1 MNELENLKE
10 IGIKEISRKTHIE
23 PTFLQYIFDKNFE
36 KLSRLNI
43 KGYAKIL
50 QREYGVDLSELLA
63 EYDAFM
69 QENMPDESKKTKVS
83 PKISSY
89 TPEDVS
95 IQRQSSGG
103 GAGFFFWIIILAII
117 AGGAYYFD
125 AYKYVQNFIAS
136 LNEDNTSV
144 SYSQSSIVN
153 EVKKNIIDTNVTIS
167 QNTPKID
174 ANASSV
180 KISAP
185 AEQNVT
191 VNPASVDQNTVKPSM
206 AAQPAPKV
214 EQNVTKPLN
223 EAVIT
228 PKQRV
233 WIGIINLEN
242 GQKTSS
248 DTSKSVN
255 INLDQ
260 RQLVVCGNGNIELK
274 IGDKVTKYNPSR
286 PARFLVENGD
296 MKFLTYDE
304 FVEMNK
310 GKSW

>member
-43 KGYAKIL
+43 RGYAKIL

-69 QENMPDESKKTKVS
+69 QENTPDDSHKTKVN
-83 PKISSY
+83 PKIASY
-89 TPEDVS
+89 TPDD
-95 IQRQSSGG
+95 ITNQRQGG
-103 GAGFFFWIIILAII
+103 GSGFFFWIIILAII

-191 VNPASVDQNTVKPSM
+191 VSPASIEQNAVKPSM

>member
-43 KGYAKIL
+43 RGYAKIL

-69 QENMPDESKKTKVS
+69 QENTPDDSHKTKVN
-83 PKISSY
+83 PKIASY
-89 TPEDVS
+89 TPDD
-95 IQRQSSGG
+95 ITNQRQGG
-103 GAGFFFWIIILAII
+103 GSGFFFWIIILAII

-167 QNTPKID
+167 QNTQKID

-191 VNPASVDQNTVKPSM
+191 VSPASIEQNAVKPSM

>member
-43 KGYAKIL
+43 RGYAKIL

-69 QENMPDESKKTKVS
+69 QENTPDESNKTVVS
-83 PKISSY
+83 PKIASY
-89 TPEDVS
+89 TPDD
-95 IQRQSSGG
+95 ITNQRQGSGS
-103 GAGFFFWIIILAII
+103 GFFFWIIILAII
-117 AGGAYYFD
+117 GGGAYYFD
-125 AYKYVQNFIAS
+125 AYKYVQNFIAT

-153 EVKKNIIDTNVTIS
+153 EVKKNIIDTNVTIT
-167 QNTPKID
+167 QNTPKIE

-180 KISAP
+180 KISTP
-185 AEQNVT
+185 AEQNASANVS
-191 VNPASVDQNTVKPSM
+191 NLEQPAIRQEP
-206 AAQPAPKV
+206 AQPAPKV
-214 EQNVTKPLN
+214 EENLTKPLN
-223 EAVIT
+223 EAIIM
-228 PKQRV
+228 PKQKV

-242 GQKTSS
+242 GQKISS
-248 DTSKSVN
+248 DTSKDVS
-255 INLDQ
+255 INLDK
-260 RQLVVCGNGNIELK
+260 RQLVVCGNGNIEVK

>member
-1 MNELENLKE
+1 MSELENLKE

-43 KGYAKIL
+43 RGYAKIL

-69 QENMPDESKKTKVS
+69 QENTPDESNKTVVS
-83 PKISSY
+83 PKIASY
-89 TPEDVS
+89 TPDD
-95 IQRQSSGG
+95 ITNQRQGG
-103 GAGFFFWIIILAII
+103 GSGFFFWIIILAII
-117 AGGAYYFD
+117 GGGAYYFD
-125 AYKYVQNFIAS
+125 AYKYVQNFIAT

-153 EVKKNIIDTNVTIS
+153 EVKKNIIDTNVTIT
-167 QNTPKID
+167 QNAPKIE

-185 AEQNVT
+185 AEQNLSANVS
-191 VNPASVDQNTVKPSM
+191 NLEQPAIRQEP
-206 AAQPAPKV
+206 AQPAPKV
-214 EQNVTKPLN
+214 EENLTKPLN
-223 EAVIT
+223 EAIIM
-228 PKQRV
+228 PKQKV

-242 GQKTSS
+242 GQKISS
-248 DTSKSVN
+248 DTSKDVS

-260 RQLVVCGNGNIELK
+260 RQLVVCGNGNIEVK

-286 PARFLVENGD
+286 PARFLVENGE
-296 MKFLTYDE
+296 MKFVSYDE
-304 FVEMNK
+304 FVELNK

>member
-1 MNELENLKE
+1 MSELENLKE

-43 KGYAKIL
+43 RGYAKIL

-69 QENMPDESKKTKVS
+69 QENTPDDSHKTKVS
-83 PKISSY
+83 PKIASY
-89 TPEDVS
+89 TPDD
-95 IQRQSSGG
+95 ITNQRQGG
-103 GAGFFFWIIILAII
+103 GSGFFFWVIILAII
-117 AGGAYYFD
+117 GGGAYYFD
-125 AYKYVQNFIAS
+125 AYKYVQNFIAT

-153 EVKKNIIDTNVTIS
+153 EVKKNIIDTNVTIT
-167 QNTPKID
+167 QNAPKID

-185 AEQNVT
+185 AEQN
-191 VNPASVDQNTVKPSM
+191 ASTNVSNLEQNAPKVE

-214 EQNVTKPLN
+214 EENLTKPLN
-223 EAVIT
+223 EAIIM
-228 PKQRV
+228 PKQKV

-242 GQKTSS
+242 GQKVSS
-248 DTSKSVN
+248 DTSKDVS

-260 RQLVVCGNGNIELK
+260 RQLVVCGNGNIEVK

-286 PARFLVENGD
+286 PARFLVENGE
-296 MKFLTYDE
+296 MKFVSYDE
-304 FVEMNK
+304 FVELNK

>member
-43 KGYAKIL
+43 RGYAKIL

-69 QENMPDESKKTKVS
+69 QENTPDDSHKTKVS
-83 PKISSY
+83 PKIASY
-89 TPEDVS
+89 TPDD
-95 IQRQSSGG
+95 ITNQRQGSGS
-103 GAGFFFWIIILAII
+103 GFFFWFIILAII

-191 VNPASVDQNTVKPSM
+191 VSPASVDQNALKPSM

>member
-1 MNELENLKE
+1 MSELENLKE

-43 KGYAKIL
+43 RGYAKIL

-69 QENMPDESKKTKVS
+69 QENTPDESNKTVVS
-83 PKISSY
+83 PKIASY
-89 TPEDVS
+89 TPDD
-95 IQRQSSGG
+95 ITNQRQGG
-103 GAGFFFWIIILAII
+103 GSGFFFWIVILAII
-117 AGGAYYFD
+117 GGGAYYFD
-125 AYKYVQNFIAS
+125 AYKYVQNFIAT

-153 EVKKNIIDTNVTIS
+153 EVKKNIIDTNVTIT
-167 QNTPKID
+167 QNTPKIE

-185 AEQNVT
+185 AEQN
-191 VNPASVDQNTVKPSM
+191 ASANVSNLEQPTIRQEP
-206 AAQPAPKV
+206 AQPAPKV
-214 EQNVTKPLN
+214 EENLTKPLN
-223 EAVIT
+223 EAIIM
-228 PKQRV
+228 PKQKV

-242 GQKTSS
+242 GQKISS
-248 DTSKSVN
+248 DTSKDVS
-255 INLDQ
+255 INLDK
-260 RQLVVCGNGNIELK
+260 RQLVVCGNGNIEVK

-286 PARFLVENGD
+286 PARFLVENGE
-296 MKFLTYDE
+296 MKFVSYDE
-304 FVEMNK
+304 FIELNK

>member
-43 KGYAKIL
+43 RGYAKIL

-69 QENMPDESKKTKVS
+69 QENTPDDSHKTKVS
-83 PKISSY
+83 PKIASY
-89 TPEDVS
+89 TPDD
-95 IQRQSSGG
+95 ITNQRQGG
-103 GAGFFFWIIILAII
+103 GYGFFFWVIILAII
-117 AGGAYYFD
+117 GGGAYYFD
-125 AYKYVQNFIAS
+125 AYKYVQNFIAT

-191 VNPASVDQNTVKPSM
+191 VSPASVDQNTLKPSM

-223 EAVIT
+223 EAIIT

>member
-36 KLSRLNI
+36 KLSRLNMR
-43 KGYAKIL
+43 GYAKIL

-63 EYDAFM
+63 EYDSFM
-69 QENMPDESKKTKVS
+69 QENTPDDSHKTKVS
-83 PKISSY
+83 PKIASY
-89 TPEDVS
+89 TPDD
-95 IQRQSSGG
+95 ITNQRQGG
-103 GAGFFFWIIILAII
+103 GSGFFFWIIILAII

-191 VNPASVDQNTVKPSM
+191 VSPASVDQNALKPSM

>member
-36 KLSRLNI
+36 KLSRLNMR
-43 KGYAKIL
+43 GYAKIL
-50 QREYGVDLSELLA
+50 QREYGVDLGELLA

-69 QENMPDESKKTKVS
+69 QENTPDDSHKTKVS
-83 PKISSY
+83 PKIASY
-89 TPEDVS
+89 TPDD
-95 IQRQSSGG
+95 ITNQRQGG
-103 GAGFFFWIIILAII
+103 GSGFFFWIIILAII
-117 AGGAYYFD
+117 GGGAYYFD
-125 AYKYVQNFIAS
+125 AYKYVQNFIAT

-191 VNPASVDQNTVKPSM
+191 VSPASVDQNALKPSM

-223 EAVIT
+223 EAIIT

>member
-1 MNELENLKE
+1 
-10 IGIKEISRKTHIE
+10 
-23 PTFLQYIFDKNFE
+23 
-36 KLSRLNI
+36 
-43 KGYAKIL
+43 
-50 QREYGVDLSELLA
+50 
-63 EYDAFM
+63 
-69 QENMPDESKKTKVS
+69 MPDESKKTKVS

-167 QNTPKID
+167 QNIPKID

-185 AEQNVT
+185 SEQN
-191 VNPASVDQNTVKPSM
+191 ASTNVSNLEQNTPKVE

-214 EQNVTKPLN
+214 EENLTKPLN
-223 EAVIT
+223 EAIIM
-228 PKQRV
+228 PKQKV

-242 GQKTSS
+242 GQKVSS
-248 DTSKSVN
+248 DTSKDVS

-260 RQLVVCGNGNIELK
+260 RQLVVCGNGNIEVK

>member
-36 KLSRLNI
+36 KLSRLNMR
-43 KGYAKIL
+43 GYAKIL

-63 EYDAFM
+63 EYDSFM
-69 QENMPDESKKTKVS
+69 QENTPDDSHKTKVS
-83 PKISSY
+83 PKIASY
-89 TPEDVS
+89 TPDD
-95 IQRQSSGG
+95 ITNQRQGG
-103 GAGFFFWIIILAII
+103 GSGFFFWIIILAII
-117 AGGAYYFD
+117 GGGAYYFD

-191 VNPASVDQNTVKPSM
+191 VSPASVDQNALKPSM

-223 EAVIT
+223 EAIIT

>member
-36 KLSRLNI
+36 KLSRLNMR
-43 KGYAKIL
+43 GYAKIL

-63 EYDAFM
+63 EYDAFI
-69 QENMPDESKKTKVS
+69 QENTPDDSHKTKVS
-83 PKISSY
+83 PKIASY
-89 TPEDVS
+89 TPDD
-95 IQRQSSGG
+95 ITNQRQGG
-103 GAGFFFWIIILAII
+103 GAGFFFWFIILAII

-167 QNTPKID
+167 QNTTKID

-191 VNPASVDQNTVKPSM
+191 VSPASVDQNALKPSM

-223 EAVIT
+223 EAIIT

>member
-36 KLSRLNI
+36 KLSRLNMR
-43 KGYAKIL
+43 GYAKIL

-69 QENMPDESKKTKVS
+69 QENTPDESNKTVVS
-83 PKISSY
+83 PKIASY
-89 TPEDVS
+89 TPDD
-95 IQRQSSGG
+95 ITNQRQGG
-103 GAGFFFWIIILAII
+103 GSGFFFWIIILAII

-191 VNPASVDQNTVKPSM
+191 VSPASVDQNALKPSM

>member
-23 PTFLQYIFDKNFE
+23 PTFLQYIFDKKFE
-36 KLSRLNI
+36 KLSRLNMR
-43 KGYAKIL
+43 GYAKIL

-69 QENMPDESKKTKVS
+69 QENPPDDSHKTKVS
-83 PKISSY
+83 PKIASY
-89 TPEDVS
+89 TPDD
-95 IQRQSSGG
+95 ITNQRQGG
-103 GAGFFFWIIILAII
+103 GSGFFFWVFILAII
-117 AGGAYYFD
+117 GGGAYYFD

-174 ANASSV
+174 ANATSV

-191 VNPASVDQNTVKPSM
+191 VSPASVDQNALKPSM

>member
-43 KGYAKIL
+43 RGYAKIL

-69 QENMPDESKKTKVS
+69 QENTPDESNKTVVS
-83 PKISSY
+83 PKIASY
-89 TPEDVS
+89 TPDD
-95 IQRQSSGG
+95 ITNQRQGG
-103 GAGFFFWIIILAII
+103 GSGFFFWIIILAII
-117 AGGAYYFD
+117 GGGAYYFD

-191 VNPASVDQNTVKPSM
+191 VSPASVDQNALKPSM

-223 EAVIT
+223 EAIIT

>member
-36 KLSRLNI
+36 KLSRLNMR
-43 KGYAKIL
+43 GYAKIL

-69 QENMPDESKKTKVS
+69 QENTPDDSHKTKVS
-83 PKISSY
+83 PKIASY
-89 TPEDVS
+89 TPDD
-95 IQRQSSGG
+95 ITNQRQGG
-103 GAGFFFWIIILAII
+103 GSGFFFWIIILAII

-167 QNTPKID
+167 QSTPKID

-191 VNPASVDQNTVKPSM
+191 VSPASVDQNALKPSM

-223 EAVIT
+223 EAIIT

>member
-36 KLSRLNI
+36 KLSRLNMR
-43 KGYAKIL
+43 GYAKIL

-69 QENMPDESKKTKVS
+69 QENTPDDSHKTKVS
-83 PKISSY
+83 PKIASY
-89 TPEDVS
+89 TPDD
-95 IQRQSSGG
+95 ITNQRQGG
-103 GAGFFFWIIILAII
+103 GSGFFFWIIILAII

-191 VNPASVDQNTVKPSM
+191 VSPASIEQNAVKPSM

>member
-1 MNELENLKE
+1 MSELENLKE

-36 KLSRLNI
+36 KLSRLNMR
-43 KGYAKIL
+43 GYAKIL

-69 QENMPDESKKTKVS
+69 QENTPDDSHKTKVS
-83 PKISSY
+83 PKIASY
-89 TPEDVS
+89 TPDD
-95 IQRQSSGG
+95 ITNQRQGG
-103 GAGFFFWIIILAII
+103 GSGFFFWIIILAII

-174 ANASSV
+174 ANASSM

-191 VNPASVDQNTVKPSM
+191 VSPASVDQNALKPSM

>member
-36 KLSRLNI
+36 KLSRLNMR
-43 KGYAKIL
+43 GYAKIL

-69 QENMPDESKKTKVS
+69 QENTPDDSHKTKVS
-83 PKISSY
+83 PKIASY
-89 TPEDVS
+89 TPDD
-95 IQRQSSGG
+95 ITNQRQGG
-103 GAGFFFWIIILAII
+103 GSGFFFWIIILAII

-167 QNTPKID
+167 QNTPRID

-191 VNPASVDQNTVKPSM
+191 VSPASVDQNALKPSM

>member
-1 MNELENLKE
+1 MNELVNLKE

-43 KGYAKIL
+43 RGYAKIL

-69 QENMPDESKKTKVS
+69 QENTPDDSHKTKVS
-83 PKISSY
+83 PKIASY
-89 TPEDVS
+89 TPDD
-95 IQRQSSGG
+95 ITNQRQGG
-103 GAGFFFWIIILAII
+103 GSGFFFWIVILAII
-117 AGGAYYFD
+117 GGGAYYFD
-125 AYKYVQNFIAS
+125 AYKYVQNFIAT

-153 EVKKNIIDTNVTIS
+153 EVKKNIIDTNVTIT
-167 QNTPKID
+167 QNTPKIE

-185 AEQNVT
+185 AEQNASANVS
-191 VNPASVDQNTVKPSM
+191 NLEQPAIRQEP
-206 AAQPAPKV
+206 AQPAPKV
-214 EQNVTKPLN
+214 EENLTKPLN
-223 EAVIT
+223 EAIIT

>member
-43 KGYAKIL
+43 RGYAKIL

-69 QENMPDESKKTKVS
+69 QENTPDESNKTVVS
-83 PKISSY
+83 PKIASY
-89 TPEDVS
+89 TPDD
-95 IQRQSSGG
+95 ITNQRQGG
-103 GAGFFFWIIILAII
+103 GSGFFFWIVILAII
-117 AGGAYYFD
+117 GGGAYYFD
-125 AYKYVQNFIAS
+125 AYKYVQNFIAT

-153 EVKKNIIDTNVTIS
+153 EVKKNIIDTNVTIT
-167 QNTPKID
+167 QNAPKIE
-174 ANASSV
+174 ANSSNV

-191 VNPASVDQNTVKPSM
+191 VSPASVDQNAIKPSM
-206 AAQPAPKV
+206 AAQPAPKI

>member
-43 KGYAKIL
+43 RGYAKIL

-69 QENMPDESKKTKVS
+69 QENTPDESNKTVVS
-83 PKISSY
+83 PKIASY
-89 TPEDVS
+89 TPDD
-95 IQRQSSGG
+95 ITNQRQGG
-103 GAGFFFWIIILAII
+103 GSGFFFWIVILAII
-117 AGGAYYFD
+117 GGGAYYFD
-125 AYKYVQNFIAS
+125 AYKYVQNFIAT

-153 EVKKNIIDTNVTIS
+153 EVKKNIIDTNVTIT
-167 QNTPKID
+167 QNAPKIE
-174 ANASSV
+174 ANSSNV

-191 VNPASVDQNTVKPSM
+191 VSPASIEQNAVKPSM

>member
-36 KLSRLNI
+36 KLSRLNMR
-43 KGYAKIL
+43 GYAKIL

-69 QENMPDESKKTKVS
+69 QENTPDDSHKTKVS
-83 PKISSY
+83 PKIASY
-89 TPEDVS
+89 TPDD
-95 IQRQSSGG
+95 ITNQRQGG

-191 VNPASVDQNTVKPSM
+191 VSPASVDQNALKPSM

>member
-43 KGYAKIL
+43 RGYAKIL

-69 QENMPDESKKTKVS
+69 QENTPDESNKTVVS
-83 PKISSY
+83 PKIASY
-89 TPEDVS
+89 TPDD
-95 IQRQSSGG
+95 ITNQRQGG
-103 GAGFFFWIIILAII
+103 GSGFFFWIVILAII
-117 AGGAYYFD
+117 GGGAYYFD
-125 AYKYVQNFIAS
+125 AYKYVQNFIAT

-167 QNTPKID
+167 QNTPRID

-191 VNPASVDQNTVKPSM
+191 VSPASVDQNALKPSM

>member
-69 QENMPDESKKTKVS
+69 QENTPDDSHKTKVS
-83 PKISSY
+83 PKIASY
-89 TPEDVS
+89 TPDD
-95 IQRQSSGG
+95 ITNQRQGG
-103 GAGFFFWIIILAII
+103 GSGFFFWIIILAII

-191 VNPASVDQNTVKPSM
+191 VSPASVDQNALKPSM

-223 EAVIT
+223 EAIIT

>member
-10 IGIKEISRKTHIE
+10 IGIKEISRKTPIE
-23 PTFLQYIFDKNFE
+23 PTFLQDIFDKNFE

-43 KGYAKIL
+43 RGYAKIL

-63 EYDAFM
+63 EYDAFI
-69 QENMPDESKKTKVS
+69 QENTPDDSHKTKVS
-83 PKISSY
+83 PKIASY
-89 TPEDVS
+89 TPDE
-95 IQRQSSGG
+95 ITNQRQGG
-103 GAGFFFWIIILAII
+103 GSGFFFWIIILAII

-191 VNPASVDQNTVKPSM
+191 VSPASVDQNALKPSM

-223 EAVIT
+223 EAIIT

>member
-10 IGIKEISRKTHIE
+10 IGVKEISRKTHIE

-36 KLSRLNI
+36 KLSRLNMR
-43 KGYAKIL
+43 GYAKIL

-63 EYDAFM
+63 EYDAFI
-69 QENMPDESKKTKVS
+69 QENTPDDSHKTKVS
-83 PKISSY
+83 PKIASY
-89 TPEDVS
+89 TPDD
-95 IQRQSSGG
+95 ITNQRQGG

-191 VNPASVDQNTVKPSM
+191 VSPASVDQNALKPSM

-223 EAVIT
+223 EAIIT

>member
-10 IGIKEISRKTHIE
+10 IGIKEISRNTHIE

-36 KLSRLNI
+36 KLSRLNMR
-43 KGYAKIL
+43 GYAKIL

-69 QENMPDESKKTKVS
+69 QENTPDDSHKTKVS
-83 PKISSY
+83 PKIASY
-89 TPEDVS
+89 TPDD
-95 IQRQSSGG
+95 ITNQRQGG
-103 GAGFFFWIIILAII
+103 GSGFFFWIIILAII

-191 VNPASVDQNTVKPSM
+191 VSPASVDQNALKPSM

>member
-1 MNELENLKE
+1 MSELENLKE

-43 KGYAKIL
+43 RGYAKIL

-69 QENMPDESKKTKVS
+69 QENTPDESNKTVVS
-83 PKISSY
+83 PKIASY
-89 TPEDVS
+89 TPDD
-95 IQRQSSGG
+95 ITNQRQGG
-103 GAGFFFWIIILAII
+103 GSGFFFWIVILAII
-117 AGGAYYFD
+117 SGGAYYFD
-125 AYKYVQNFIAS
+125 AYKYVQNFIAT

-153 EVKKNIIDTNVTIS
+153 EVKKNIIDTNVTIT
-167 QNTPKID
+167 QNTPKIE

-185 AEQNVT
+185 AEQNTSANVS
-191 VNPASVDQNTVKPSM
+191 NLEQNTPKIE

>member
-43 KGYAKIL
+43 RGYAKIL

-69 QENMPDESKKTKVS
+69 QENTPDESNKTVVS
-83 PKISSY
+83 PKIASY
-89 TPEDVS
+89 TPDD
-95 IQRQSSGG
+95 ITNQRQGG
-103 GAGFFFWIIILAII
+103 GSGFFFWIVILAII
-117 AGGAYYFD
+117 GGGAYYFD
-125 AYKYVQNFIAS
+125 AYKYVQNFIAT

-153 EVKKNIIDTNVTIS
+153 EVKKNIIDTNVTIT
-167 QNTPKID
+167 QNAPKIE
-174 ANASSV
+174 ANSSNV

-191 VNPASVDQNTVKPSM
+191 VSSASVDQNTVKPSM

-223 EAVIT
+223 EAIIT

>member
-36 KLSRLNI
+36 KLSRLNMR
-43 KGYAKIL
+43 GYAKIL

-69 QENMPDESKKTKVS
+69 QENTPDDSHKTKVS
-83 PKISSY
+83 PKIASY
-89 TPEDVS
+89 TPDD
-95 IQRQSSGG
+95 ITNQRQGG
-103 GAGFFFWIIILAII
+103 GSGFFFWIIILAII

-125 AYKYVQNFIAS
+125 AYKYVQNFIAT

-191 VNPASVDQNTVKPSM
+191 VSPASVDQNALKPSM

-223 EAVIT
+223 EAIIT

>member
-43 KGYAKIL
+43 RGYAKIL

-69 QENMPDESKKTKVS
+69 QENTPDDSHKTRIS
-83 PKISSY
+83 PKIASY
-89 TPEDVS
+89 TPDD
-95 IQRQSSGG
+95 ITNQRQGG
-103 GAGFFFWIIILAII
+103 GSGFFFWVVILAII
-117 AGGAYYFD
+117 GGGAYYFD
-125 AYKYVQNFIAS
+125 AYKYVQNFIAI
-136 LNEDNTSV
+136 LNENNTSV

-174 ANASSV
+174 VNASNV

-185 AEQNVT
+185 VEQNVT
-191 VNPASVDQNTVKPSM
+191 VSPANIDQNAVKPSM
-206 AAQPAPKV
+206 AAQPTPKV

-223 EAVIT
+223 EAIIM
-228 PKQRV
+228 PKQKV

-242 GQKTSS
+242 GQKVSS
-248 DTSKSVN
+248 DTSKDVS

-260 RQLVVCGNGNIELK
+260 RQLVVCGNGNIEVK

-286 PARFLVENGD
+286 PTRFLVENGE
-296 MKFLTYDE
+296 MKFISYDE
-304 FVEMNK
+304 FVELNK

>member
-36 KLSRLNI
+36 KLSRLNMR
-43 KGYAKIL
+43 GYAKIL

-69 QENMPDESKKTKVS
+69 QENTPDDSHKTKVS
-83 PKISSY
+83 PKIASY
-89 TPEDVS
+89 TPDD
-95 IQRQSSGG
+95 ITNQRQGG
-103 GAGFFFWIIILAII
+103 GSGFFFWIVILAII
-117 AGGAYYFD
+117 GGGAYYFD
-125 AYKYVQNFIAS
+125 AYKYVQNFIAT

-153 EVKKNIIDTNVTIS
+153 EVKKNIIDTNVTIT
-167 QNTPKID
+167 QNATKIE
-174 ANASSV
+174 ANSSNV

-191 VNPASVDQNTVKPSM
+191 VSSASVDQNTVKPSM

>member
-1 MNELENLKE
+1 MSELENLKE

-43 KGYAKIL
+43 RGYAKIL
-50 QREYGVDLSELLA
+50 QREYGIDLSELLA

-69 QENMPDESKKTKVS
+69 QENTPDDSHKTKIS
-83 PKISSY
+83 PKIASY
-89 TPEDVS
+89 TPDD
-95 IQRQSSGG
+95 ITNQRQGG
-103 GAGFFFWIIILAII
+103 GYGFFFWVIILAII
-117 AGGAYYFD
+117 GGGAYYFD
-125 AYKYVQNFIAS
+125 AYKYVQNFIAT

-153 EVKKNIIDTNVTIS
+153 EVKKNIIDTNVTIT
-167 QNTPKID
+167 QNTPKIE
-174 ANASSV
+174 ANASNV

-185 AEQNVT
+185 AEQN
-191 VNPASVDQNTVKPSM
+191 ASANVSNLEQNAPKIE
-206 AAQPAPKV
+206 AARPAPKV
-214 EQNVTKPLN
+214 EENLTKPLN
-223 EAVIT
+223 EAIIM
-228 PKQRV
+228 PKQKV

-242 GQKTSS
+242 GQKVSS
-248 DTSKSVN
+248 DTSKDVS

-260 RQLVVCGNGNIELK
+260 RQLVVCGNGNIEVK

-286 PARFLVENGD
+286 PTRFLVENGE
-296 MKFLTYDE
+296 MKFISYDE
-304 FVEMNK
+304 FVELNK

>member
-36 KLSRLNI
+36 KLSRLNMR
-43 KGYAKIL
+43 GYAKIL

-69 QENMPDESKKTKVS
+69 QENTPDESNKTVVS
-83 PKISSY
+83 PKIASY
-89 TPEDVS
+89 TPDD
-95 IQRQSSGG
+95 ITNQRQGG
-103 GAGFFFWIIILAII
+103 GSGFFFWIVILAII
-117 AGGAYYFD
+117 GGGAYYFD
-125 AYKYVQNFIAS
+125 AYKYVQNFIAT

-153 EVKKNIIDTNVTIS
+153 EVKKNIIDTNVTIT
-167 QNTPKID
+167 QNTPKIE

-185 AEQNVT
+185 AEQNASA
-191 VNPASVDQNTVKPSM
+191 NLSNLEQPAIRQEP
-206 AAQPAPKV
+206 AQPAPKV
-214 EQNVTKPLN
+214 EENITKPLN
-223 EAVIT
+223 EAIIM
-228 PKQRV
+228 PKQKV

-242 GQKTSS
+242 GQKISS
-248 DTSKSVN
+248 DTSKDVS

-260 RQLVVCGNGNIELK
+260 RQLVVCGNGNIEVK

-286 PARFLVENGD
+286 PARFLVENGE
-296 MKFLTYDE
+296 MKFVSYDE
-304 FVEMNK
+304 FVELNK

>member
-43 KGYAKIL
+43 RGYAKIL

-69 QENMPDESKKTKVS
+69 QENTPDDSHKTKVS
-83 PKISSY
+83 PKIASY
-89 TPEDVS
+89 TPDD
-95 IQRQSSGG
+95 ITNQRQGG
-103 GAGFFFWIIILAII
+103 GSGFFFWIIILAII

-191 VNPASVDQNTVKPSM
+191 VSPASVDQNALKPSM

>member
-36 KLSRLNI
+36 KLSRLNMR
-43 KGYAKIL
+43 GYAKIL

-69 QENMPDESKKTKVS
+69 QENTPDDSHKTKVS
-83 PKISSY
+83 PKIASY
-89 TPEDVS
+89 TPDD
-95 IQRQSSGG
+95 ITNQRQGG
-103 GAGFFFWIIILAII
+103 GSGFFFWIIILAII
-117 AGGAYYFD
+117 GGGAYYFD

-167 QNTPKID
+167 QNTPKTD

-191 VNPASVDQNTVKPSM
+191 VSSASVDQNTVKPSM